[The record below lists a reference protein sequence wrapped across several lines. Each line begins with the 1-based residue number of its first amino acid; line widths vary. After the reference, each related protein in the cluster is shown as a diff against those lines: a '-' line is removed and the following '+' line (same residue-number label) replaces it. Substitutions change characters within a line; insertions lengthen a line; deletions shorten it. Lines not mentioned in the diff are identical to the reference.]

1 MAYTFNGTNQTLRV
15 ESGIV
20 SAYPFTIAATCN
32 VSSVASTFQA
42 IVAINPGASANEPY
56 IHMGHRNNG
65 IVAAGLIDASGTV
78 FTAVNSPSNT
88 FAIGTQF
95 WIAATFTSS
104 KVDVF
109 FNGSNVGSSSNL
121 VTSFPSGFAR
131 TSIASL
137 DRQLPTAYVAGSIA
151 ETAIWNVELTAAE
164 IASLAAGFT
173 PDQIRPQ
180 SLQFYAP
187 LIRNLADLRLGRT
200 ITNVGGAGV
209 STHPR
214 IIQ

>member
-20 SAYPFTIAATCN
+20 SAYPFTMAASVNVTTGSSIALFVAVNPGISANDPYIYLGHRENRVLTAGIVTTDSGTSINSAQNVITFGSQFWVAAT
-32 VSSVASTFQA
+32 
-42 IVAINPGASANEPY
+42 Y
-56 IHMGHRNNG
+56 
-65 IVAAGLIDASGTV
+65 
-78 FTAVNSPSNT
+78 
-88 FAIGTQF
+88 
-95 WIAATFTSS
+95 TSS
-104 KVDVF
+104 AVTLF
-109 FNGSNVGSSSNL
+109 YNGSNLGSVSHAIA
-121 VTSFPSGFAR
+121 FPSGLSRF
-131 TSIASL
+131 SIGTL
-137 DRQLPTAYVAGSIA
+137 ERQSSFGYLAGSIA

-200 ITNVGGAGV
+200 ITNVNGATV